1 MTNIDINSF
10 DFFKGF
16 SIESQNKEVKGK
28 GYKIIRQHNS
38 EKKIQDGINEKV
50 INENNLEGEII
61 ESDLS
66 YTNYTSLYN
75 YSRAINILTRE
86 VLKNDGHS
94 WELNPIY
101 SPVRRGK
108 TDSFKFMVSSDT
120 KNQWF
125 IVGNETTID
134 CCQVTRYWLDMNDD
148 MTTQEIEKSKKLTY
162 LEHGDKKKYPCIDYG
177 DSVFFWNNMER
188 YKHYVSI
195 DPSLNKYEVEWSK
208 WTYQEWNVKEGS
220 YYDFI
225 A

>member
-16 SIESQNKEVKGK
+16 LIQSQNKEVKGK

-38 EKKIQDGINEKV
+38 EKKIEDLIDNKV

-86 VLKNDGHS
+86 VLKNDGHT

-108 TDSFKFMVSSDT
+108 TDSFKFLVKSST

-134 CCQVTRYWLDMNDD
+134 CCQATRYYLDMYDGSNIDV
-148 MTTQEIEKSKKLTY
+148 EKSKKLTY
-162 LEHGDKKKYPCIDYG
+162 LEHGDKKKYPCKEVDET
-177 DSVFFWNNMER
+177 VFFWNDMDTFQ
-188 YKHYVSI
+188 HIVPI
-195 DPSLNKYEVEWSK
+195 DPSINKYVREFSR
-208 WTYQEWNVKEGS
+208 WTHQESNNKEGS

>member
-1 MTNIDINSF
+1 MTNIDVNSF

-16 SIESQNKEVKGK
+16 IIESQNKEVKGK
-28 GYKIIRQHNS
+28 GYKIIKQHNN
-38 EKKIQDGINEKV
+38 EFDIENKINVRWPIDVQEEINEHD
-50 INENNLEGEII
+50 I
-61 ESDLS
+61 S

-86 VLKNDGHS
+86 VLKNEGHS
-94 WELNPIY
+94 WQLHPIY

-108 TDSFKFMVSSDT
+108 TDSFKFMVSSPT

-134 CCQVTRYWLDMNDD
+134 CCQVTRYFLDMYDGSNID
-148 MTTQEIEKSKKLTY
+148 IEKSKKLTY
-162 LEHGDKKKYPCIDYG
+162 LEHGDKEKYPCKDV
-177 DSVFFWNNMER
+177 DETVFFWNDMEI
-188 YKHYVSI
+188 YEHIVPI
-195 DPSLNKYEVEWSK
+195 DPSIGKYEFYNSK
-208 WTYQEWNVKEGS
+208 WTLKESNHKEGS